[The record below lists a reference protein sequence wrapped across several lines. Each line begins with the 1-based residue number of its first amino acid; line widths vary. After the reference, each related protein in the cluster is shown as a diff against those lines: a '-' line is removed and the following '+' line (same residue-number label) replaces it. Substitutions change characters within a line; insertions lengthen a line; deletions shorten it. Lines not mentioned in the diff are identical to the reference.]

1 MQIGDTFVD
10 NRSVISYSPYL
21 LLKYNAHINVECTAG
36 FHAVKY
42 IYKARIFQ
50 RIITPH

>member
-1 MQIGDTFVD
+1 VD
-10 NRSVISYSPYL
+10 NRSVISHSPYL

-42 IYKARIFQ
+42 IYKYVYKGPDRASLSV
-50 RIITPH
+50 